1 MTERPSIVLFNPST
15 WRGVGDATA
24 PWGLIALAGLLPEVD
39 FHLVDQRFPPD
50 WEGEVVKLVKE
61 SSCILA
67 AATGMTG
74 IQLRGVL
81 NFFSLVK
88 SHQPDLPTMLGGIHA
103 SLLPLDTVAHP
114 DIDYVMIGEGEEVL
128 RAFVDELIAGR
139 DPQTMAGTR
148 SNGIST
154 KGYQDAVVWAGCTD
168 FRHAT
173 IEDLDKLPRP
183 PHHRFAMEPY
193 VGRTS
198 YGRTLSVLTSRGC
211 PHGCAFC
218 LYSNPQFAG
227 RWRGQTANSAVAW
240 MSELART
247 YSIDHFHIQDDN
259 FFVRGA
265 RVESI
270 VQELASRRPGYTWT
284 VGGAHVLHLRKL
296 PVSFFKQMRLAGCVR
311 LLIGAESGSKAILDR
326 IGKRQDPEDILAVNE
341 RLLEAQIRPIYS
353 FISGIP
359 GETDDDLKATVQLME
374 RLRQPGKKVD
384 VGTIKPLVFYPGTD
398 LYQWALDNGFVPPTD
413 VAGWTNVTWDHY
425 LDLPYPWL
433 SQERRRFLI
442 KLYYTSLLWNP
453 DYHWVNSPLF
463 TGAARA
469 LMPIT
474 RYRMRN
480 LDFRGSLM
488 PDLLRL
494 LQHLALS

>member
-1 MTERPSIVLFNPST
+1 MNDRPSIVLFNPST

-39 FHLVDQRFPPD
+39 FHLVDQRFSPD
-50 WEGEVVKLVKE
+50 WEAEVVTLLKGGT
-61 SSCILA
+61 CILA

-74 IQLRGVL
+74 VQLRGVL
-81 NFFSLVK
+81 AFFSLVK
-88 SHQPDLPTMLGGIHA
+88 QHRPALPTMLGGIHA

-128 RAFVDELIAGR
+128 RSFVDELVAGR
-139 DPQTMAGTR
+139 NPQTMAGTR
-148 SNGIST
+148 STGVARQA
-154 KGYQDAVVWAGCTD
+154 YQEAVVWAGCTT

-173 IEDLDKLPRP
+173 IDNLDKLPLP

-218 LYSNPQFAG
+218 LYSNPQFSG
-227 RWRGQTANSAVAW
+227 RWRGQSANSAVAW

-259 FFVRGA
+259 FFVRGS
-265 RVESI
+265 RVEAI
-270 VQELASRRPGYTWT
+270 VEELASRQPGYTWT
-284 VGGAHVLHLRKL
+284 VGGAHVLHLQKL
-296 PVSFFKQMRLAGCVR
+296 PVSFFKLMRRAGCVR
-311 LLIGAESGSKAILDR
+311 LLIGAESGSRKILER
-326 IGKRQDPEDILAVNE
+326 IGKRQDPADVLAVNE

-359 GETDDDLKATVQLME
+359 GETDEDLKATVALME
-374 RLRQPGKKVD
+374 KLRQPGKKVD
-384 VGTIKPLVFYPGTD
+384 VGTIKPLVFYPGTE
-398 LYQWALDNGFVPPTD
+398 LYQWALDNGFVPPED
-413 VAGWTNVTWDHY
+413 VAGWTRVTWDRY
-425 LDLPYPWL
+425 LELPYPWL

-469 LMPIT
+469 MMPIT

-480 LDFRGSLM
+480 LDFRGSVM